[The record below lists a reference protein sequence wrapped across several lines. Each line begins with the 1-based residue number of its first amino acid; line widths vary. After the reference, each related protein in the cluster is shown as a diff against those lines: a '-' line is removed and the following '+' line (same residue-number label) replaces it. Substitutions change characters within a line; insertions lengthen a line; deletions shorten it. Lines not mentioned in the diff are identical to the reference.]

1 MKYLKAIGWFVFL
14 ILFVGNSIITIRNYH
29 LIKVESSNKEMI
41 ISNKAIIQE
50 LIKKVVPDEKA
61 LKERIE

>member
-29 LIKVESSNKEMI
+29 LIKVESSNREMI
-41 ISNKAIIQE
+41 TSNKAIIQE
-50 LIKKVVPDEKA
+50 LIKRVVPDDKA
-61 LKERIE
+61 LKNQYP